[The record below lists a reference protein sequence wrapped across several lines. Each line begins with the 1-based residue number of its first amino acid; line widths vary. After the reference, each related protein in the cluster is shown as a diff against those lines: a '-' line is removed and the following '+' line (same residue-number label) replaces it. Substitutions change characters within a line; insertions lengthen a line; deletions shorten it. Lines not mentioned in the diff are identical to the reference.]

1 MSWTNELYRVY
12 ELAVTTE
19 SGNTML
25 PISHSTAQ
33 AQIEITITK
42 SGEFESANEI
52 SKKDAKTIIPVTE
65 DSAARGNGIA
75 PMPLTDKLIYI
86 SGDYSLYAE
95 GKHANNN
102 EYFAAYMKQL
112 KDWCESDYSHYAIRA
127 IYDYLSKKELI
138 KDLVGSG
145 IIHIDEKTGKFS
157 DKKICAI
164 SQNEAV
170 VRFIVSSDDELCH
183 TWLDKKLYNCF
194 DEYYQNSLTS
204 EDICYANGRVRA
216 VTYKHPAKIR
226 NSGDKAKLIS
236 ANDEK
241 NFTYRGRFE
250 NKEEA
255 ISVSYDFSQKM
266 HIALKWLIDRQG
278 KAYDS
283 LTIVTWNSALGF
295 VPEITQSAFEIIDDE
310 QEEYSTIPEL
320 SKMLNKKL
328 MGDKAEFDN
337 SCKVMV
343 MGLDAA
349 STGRLSISLYTE
361 LSESEFAFNLQKWHE
376 DTAWLRRR
384 YKKTLID
391 SCSLPEIAD
400 CLYGREVTPK
410 QNKNNANDGSAY
422 SEDGK
427 SDSVKN
433 KRLECNDEN
442 LKKLRKDTILR
453 LLPCIIERRRIPR
466 DIVITMVNRA
476 SNPLSYENEYN
487 HTKIIE
493 NACALIRKE
502 YKDYNKGEI
511 TMAYDPSCTDRS
523 YLYGCLLAIADKAE
537 RDSYDNEKDEKDSYG
552 KRTDKA
558 KITNA
563 RRYWNAFSSKPY
575 QTWLIIEKNLE
586 PYLEKK
592 DWIMTKY
599 TKHLNEIMAKLSLE
613 DYADN
618 SKLSPMYLIGYHHY
632 NALLWAGNNENNNEE
647 EK

>member
-1 MSWTNELYRVY
+1 M
-12 ELAVTTE
+12 
-19 SGNTML
+19 
-25 PISHSTAQ
+25 
-33 AQIEITITK
+33 
-42 SGEFESANEI
+42 
-52 SKKDAKTIIPVTE
+52 
-65 DSAARGNGIA
+65 
-75 PMPLTDKLIYI
+75 
-86 SGDYSLYAE
+86 
-95 GKHANNN
+95 
-102 EYFAAYMKQL
+102 
-112 KDWCESDYSHYAIRA
+112 
-127 IYDYLSKKELI
+127 
-138 KDLVGSG
+138 KDLIRSG
-145 IIHIDEKTGKFS
+145 ILELDDKTGKLRTKTIH
-157 DKKICAI
+157 KKPLKKV
-164 SQNEAV
+164 N
-170 VRFIVSSDDELCH
+170 VRFSITDNNDIFQPWCSSELY
-183 TWLDKKLYNCF
+183 DLYIGFYLNT
-194 DEYYQNSLTS
+194 NSCDS
-204 EDICYANGRVRA
+204 EKRPEPLCYATGKISA
-216 VTYKHPAKIR
+216 PTYKHPTKIR
-226 NSGDKAKLIS
+226 SSGDTAKLIS
-236 ANDEK
+236 ATDTAD
-241 NFTYRGRFE
+241 NFKYRGRFKD
-250 NKEEA
+250 KEEA
-255 ISVSYDFSQKM
+255 ISVSYEFSQKM

-295 VPEITQSAFEIIDDE
+295 VPEITQSAFEVIDDE

-328 MGDKAEFDN
+328 MGSKAEFDN

-349 STGRLSISLYTE
+349 SMGRLSISLYTE

-400 CLYGREVTPK
+400 CLYGREVTPE
-410 QNKNNANDGSAY
+410 QNKNDANDGSAY

-427 SDSVKN
+427 FDSVKN

-476 SNPLSYENEYN
+476 SNPLSFENEYN

-537 RDSYDNEKDEKDSYG
+537 RDSYDKEKDEKDSYD